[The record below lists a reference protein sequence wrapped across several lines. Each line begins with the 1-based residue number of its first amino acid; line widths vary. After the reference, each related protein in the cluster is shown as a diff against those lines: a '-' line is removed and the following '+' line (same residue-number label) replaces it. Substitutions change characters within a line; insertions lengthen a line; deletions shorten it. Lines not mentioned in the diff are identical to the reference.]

1 MRKKYTLHAD
11 KCMLRVYFDRFKAR
25 RLKIEPGESVLRG
38 CAPGHLPGSI
48 QKYGKSGPAVVLFFK
63 ESAIQ

>member
-25 RLKIEPGESVLRG
+25 RLKIEPGESVLR
-38 CAPGHLPGSI
+38 ATSRV
-48 QKYGKSGPAVVLFFK
+48 QYEKYGKSDPSVVLFIK
-63 ESAIQ
+63 ECVIY